1 MKKELEILIESDKV
15 TRINGIAIEGDRDY
29 IDSLID
35 ILKDINGYMEL
46 LRSEILLYND
56 RLYTV
61 YLNNKNDLVK
71 YRKICGMIKEEIKY
85 QVELKIGGIDRDT
98 LLYIVVYTITDLTKL
113 IENKISEYLRKKN
126 VKDTNEV
133 VCVVPNKDDA
143 EWVDNDGNPVYYSD
157 PFGIRLFRY
166 EVFIKKIS

>member
-15 TRINGIAIEGDRDY
+15 TRINGVAIEGDRDY

-46 LRSEILLYND
+46 LRSEILLYSD

-61 YLNNKNDLVK
+61 YLNNKNDLVR

-85 QVELKIGGIDRDT
+85 QVGYKG
-98 LLYIVVYTITDLTKL
+98 
-113 IENKISEYLRKKN
+113 KK
-126 VKDTNEV
+126 
-133 VCVVPNKDDA
+133 P
-143 EWVDNDGNPVYYSD
+143 
-157 PFGIRLFRY
+157 
-166 EVFIKKIS
+166 